1 MLAIGS
7 PAPDFTL
14 PDHTSTPV
22 ALRTLLT
29 RGPVILMF
37 YPGDNTPLCTKEA
50 CMVRDSFSNLQA
62 AGVTVVGISRQGT
75 ASKAK
80 FRGDHGLKHVM
91 LADERGEVAKAYR
104 ASGIFGLPLPFGT
117 LRITYLVDV
126 TGTIRDAVHSEF
138 SLTPHEELLRRAM
151 NPKDS

>member
-7 PAPDFTL
+7 RAPDFTL
-14 PDHTSTPV
+14 PDHTNAPV
-22 ALRTLLT
+22 ALRTLLS
-29 RGPVILMF
+29 RGPVVLMF

-50 CMVRDSFSNLQA
+50 CMVRDSFTNLQA

-80 FRGDHGLKHVM
+80 FRGDHNLKHIM
-91 LADERGEVAKAYR
+91 LADQRGEVAKAYK

-117 LRITYLVDV
+117 LRITYLVDPS
-126 TGTIRDAVHSEF
+126 GTIRDAVHSEF
-138 SLTPHEELLRRAM
+138 SLVPHEEMLKRAM
-151 NPKDS
+151 SPQAS

>member
-7 PAPDFTL
+7 KAPDFTL
-14 PDHTSTPV
+14 PDHTNAPV
-22 ALRTLLT
+22 ALRTLLA
-29 RGPVILMF
+29 RGPVVLMF

-50 CMVRDSFSNLQA
+50 CMVRDSFTNLQA

-80 FRGDHGLKHVM
+80 FRGDHSLKHVM
-91 LADERGEVAKAYR
+91 LADEKGEVAKLYK

-117 LRITYLVDV
+117 LRITYLIDA
-126 TGTIRDAVHSEF
+126 TGEIRDAVHSEF
-138 SLTPHEELLRRAM
+138 SLAPHEELLRRAM
-151 NPKDS
+151 NPKNA